1 MKMRDFAL
9 AGAVLSL
16 SGGAAFADMVSF
28 CTDASTSTN
37 STPTGVSLDGTIE
50 YTYTGGN
57 SGQLVFS
64 ITNTTSSSIGGFFTG
79 LVFNIGSSDSNA
91 TATLS
96 ATSDADFRDTGVEAA
111 NPFGIFDAGA
121 ALKANWS
128 GGGNPTKGIGAGL
141 SAMFT
146 FSILASDASSLS
158 AMDFLGDGDDIAI
171 RFRGL
176 VNGQSDKLLVEEVPL
191 NVVPLPAPALAG
203 GAMLGLGLAARRLRA
218 RG

>member
-16 SGGAAFADMVSF
+16 SGGAALADMVSF

-37 STPTGVSLDGTIE
+37 TTATGASLDGSIE

-57 SGQLVFS
+57 SGQLIFS
-64 ITNTTSSSIGGFFTG
+64 VTNTTDSSVGGFFTG
-79 LVFNIGSSDSNA
+79 LVFNIGSSDSGA

-128 GGGNPTKGIGAGL
+128 GGGNPSKGIGAGL

-146 FSILASDASSLS
+146 FTILASDASSLS
-158 AMDFLGDGDDIAI
+158 VMDFLGDGDDIAI

-176 VNGQSDKLLVEEVPL
+176 VNGQSDKLLIEEPPL
-191 NVVPLPAPALAG
+191 NIVPLPAPALAG
-203 GAMLGLGLAARRLRA
+203 GAMLGLCLASRRLRA

>member
-16 SGGAAFADMVSF
+16 SGGAALADMVSF

-37 STPTGVSLDGTIE
+37 TTATGASLDGMIE

-64 ITNTTSSSIGGFFTG
+64 ITNTTDSSVGGFFTG
-79 LVFNIGSSDSNA
+79 LVFNIGSSDSGA

-96 ATSDADFRDTGVEAA
+96 ATSDADFLDTGVEAA
-111 NPFGIFDAGA
+111 NPFGTFDAGA
-121 ALKANWS
+121 ALGANWS
-128 GGGNPTKGIGAGL
+128 GGGNPNRGIGAGL

-158 AMDFLGDGDDIAI
+158 AMDFLGDGDIAI

-191 NVVPLPAPALAG
+191 NIVPLPAPALAG
-203 GAMLGLGLAARRLRA
+203 GAMLGLCLASRRLRA